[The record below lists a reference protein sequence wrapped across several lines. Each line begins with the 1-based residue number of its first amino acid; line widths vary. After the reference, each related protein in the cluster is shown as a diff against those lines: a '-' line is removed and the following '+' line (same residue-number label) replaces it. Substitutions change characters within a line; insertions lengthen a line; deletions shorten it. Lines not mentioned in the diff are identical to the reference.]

1 NELGDG
7 GVRRLCEGLRDP
19 ASAMTMP
26 LSSACA
32 PRRLWQCRLT
42 EASCGALAAVLA
54 ASPSLTELH
63 LGDNELGDGGVYS
76 IHQQISGARI

>member
-1 NELGDG
+1 
-7 GVRRLCEGLRDP
+7 
-19 ASAMTMP
+19 MTMP
-26 LSSACA
+26 LSSASP

-63 LGDNELGDGGVYS
+63 LGANELGDGGV
-76 IHQQISGARI
+76 QRLCEGLRDPACRLQMLR